1 MTEHHIRI
9 APSILTADFAALGEA
24 VARVEAAGAD
34 LLHLDVMDGH
44 FVPPLTFGAQM
55 TAALKKRTKLPLD
68 VHLMITEPERHV
80 DSFIDAGADILTVHA
95 EAAADL
101 PALLQHIRS
110 RGVRACASVNPPT
123 PVAALF
129 GALEYM
135 DMALIM
141 SVNPGWGGQ
150 KYIPEATEKIAA
162 LRAEAGRQGVKLDI
176 EVDGGINFDTVKLA
190 AGAGANVIV
199 AGSLLFNAA
208 DMAAAMAALREAAAD
223 EKT

>member
-1 MTEHHIRI
+1 MTERGIRI

-24 VARVEAAGAD
+24 VAAVEAAGAD
-34 LLHLDVMDGH
+34 FLHLDVMDGH

-55 TAALKKRTKLPLD
+55 AAALKKRTRLPLD

-80 DSFIDAGADILTVHA
+80 DSFIDAGADIVTVHA

-101 PALLQHIRS
+101 PALLRHIRS
-110 RGVRACASVNPPT
+110 RGARASASVNPPT
-123 PVAALF
+123 PVNVLF
-129 GALEYM
+129 TALEHM

-150 KYIPEATEKIAA
+150 KYIPESTAKIAA
-162 LRAEAGRQGVKLDI
+162 LRAEAQRLGLELDI

-208 DMAAAMAALREAAAD
+208 DMAAAVQALRGVAQ
-223 EKT
+223 

>member
-1 MTEHHIRI
+1 MTERGIRI

-24 VARVEAAGAD
+24 VAAVEAAGAD

-55 TAALKKRTKLPLD
+55 AAALKKRTNLPLD

-80 DSFIDAGADILTVHA
+80 DSFIDAGADIVTVHA

-101 PALLQHIRS
+101 PALLKHIRS
-110 RGVRACASVNPPT
+110 RGARASASVNPPT
-123 PVAALF
+123 PVNVLF
-129 GALEYM
+129 SALEHM

-150 KYIPEATEKIAA
+150 KYISESTDKIAA
-162 LRAEAGRQGVKLDI
+162 LRAEALRLGLALDI

-190 AGAGANVIV
+190 AGAGANVLV

-208 DMAAAMAALREAAAD
+208 DMAAAVRALREAAT
-223 EKT
+223 K